1 MHLLRFVRTIVSLVI
16 FGFAGLMVGC
26 SGPEDAKP
34 VDKVEGKKI
43 AEDMKNAAK
52 EKAAERKKAPR

>member
-1 MHLLRFVRTIVSLVI
+1 MQLARFVRTIVPLVI
-16 FGFAGLMVGC
+16 FGFAGLMLGC

-43 AEDMKNAAK
+43 AEDMKRAAQ
-52 EKAAERKKAPR
+52 EKAEQKKAPH